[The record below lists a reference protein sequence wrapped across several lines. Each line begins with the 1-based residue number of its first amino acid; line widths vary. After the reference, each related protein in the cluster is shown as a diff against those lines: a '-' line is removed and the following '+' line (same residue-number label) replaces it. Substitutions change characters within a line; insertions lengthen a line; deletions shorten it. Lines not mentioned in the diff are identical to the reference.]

1 MFPSY
6 SIPKRIYLD
15 SKPPDSAKVV
25 SGNLSLA
32 EIAAEATA
40 KAEREAIKRALLE
53 AESNREKAAESLGI
67 GRQTLY
73 RKLKLY
79 GME

>member
-1 MFPSY
+1 
-6 SIPKRIYLD
+6 
-15 SKPPDSAKVV
+15 V
-25 SGNLSLA
+25 SLA

-40 KAEREAIKRALLE
+40 KAEREAISRALLE
-53 AESNREKAAESLGI
+53 AGGNREKAAESLGI

-73 RKLKLY
+73 RKLRLY